1 MTQAVKVILVEDD
14 PDLRE
19 SIVEWMAIN
28 HTPVT
33 AVGSAAEFYQSLPHN
48 AFQIAVL
55 DLNLPDQQGFVLA
68 EYARANSNMGVIIL
82 TARSGID
89 DKLKGYQSGADAY
102 MVKPVDCRELAAV
115 IHSVAARLQDA
126 PAAAHS
132 AVQAAAPESWKI
144 SLTQWE
150 LRYGQGP
157 AITLSQKELRL
168 LELLAAQPG
177 SAVQKRTI
185 LSRLYQRDDYHS
197 SRSLDTLIRR
207 LRAKVLSQ
215 LELEIPLRT
224 VHAVGYCFAGDIHYE
239 EGEST

>member
-1 MTQAVKVILVEDD
+1 MTDALRVILVEDD

-19 SIVEWMAIN
+19 SIVEWMSM
-28 HTPVT
+28 HDTPIT
-33 AVGSAAEFYQSLPHN
+33 AVGSAAEFYKALLGQ

-55 DLNLPDQQGFVLA
+55 DLNLPDQEGFVLA
-68 EYARANSNMGVIIL
+68 EYARANYQMGIIIL

-102 MVKPVDCRELAAV
+102 LVKPVDCRELAAV
-115 IHSVAARLQDA
+115 ILSVAARM
-126 PAAAHS
+126 
-132 AVQAAAPESWKI
+132 QAATPVEASTIPSTEGWQI
-144 SLTQWE
+144 LLTQWE
-150 LRYGQGP
+150 LRHGQSL
-157 AITLSQKELRL
+157 AISLSQKELRL

-185 LSRLYQRDDYHS
+185 LALLYQRDDFHS

-215 LELEIPLRT
+215 LGLEIPLRT
-224 VHAVGYCFAGDIHYE
+224 VHSVGYCFAGEIRFE
-239 EGEST
+239 EAEFA